1 MSNRYF
7 VILEFL
13 VSHLS
18 VRNIESCALVRAYP
32 NTCLINIQ
40 IILIDNQLGNY
51 YCIKIFESN
60 ISKSEKDK
68 EVGFFR

>member
-32 NTCLINIQ
+32 NTCLEFVSSQTEFWSKPALLIEINVSI
-40 IILIDNQLGNY
+40 
-51 YCIKIFESN
+51 CIA
-60 ISKSEKDK
+60 
-68 EVGFFR
+68 

>member
-1 MSNRYF
+1 MSNRNF

-18 VRNIESCALVRAYP
+18 VRNIESCALVRYP

>member
-32 NTCLINIQ
+32 NTCLINIK
-40 IILIDNQLGNY
+40 NNTY
-51 YCIKIFESN
+51 
-60 ISKSEKDK
+60 
-68 EVGFFR
+68 R

>member
-18 VRNIESCALVRAYP
+18 VRNIESCALVRAYT

-40 IILIDNQLGNY
+40 IIHIIHIDNQLGNY
-51 YCIKIFESN
+51 Y
-60 ISKSEKDK
+60 
-68 EVGFFR
+68 